1 MKKKIVSILLCVT
14 MVAAMAV
21 GCGSKG
27 SGSDSKS
34 ESGDSKDKKYKVGIT
49 IQSLSNAYWA
59 GVMGKLE
66 EQLKDKGWDYTL
78 IDCEDNSATQVS
90 QIENF
95 ITSGCDLIMV
105 HPSDAKAVENIC
117 KEALDADIKVMCWD
131 DPMEN
136 TTANWVLDN
145 TELGKEIGKTAA
157 EFIND
162 KFTADDKAQVTVI
175 GYPSTKVL
183 KERADGIKEG
193 LKENCKDNYEV
204 IAEVDGLEAPEA
216 QSNVESVLSAHPDA
230 NVFVGVGAG
239 AMIGSNEALLQKYG
253 KGKIPEN
260 VGVITTDVTEQQ
272 LNSLKAGNEAVR
284 SIVGF
289 EGSNEDTAKACM
301 KMYERILSGEKFEGD
316 DHNVYRTIKPIT
328 TDNID
333 EILKGM

>member
-21 GCGSKG
+21 GCGSKDG
-27 SGSDSKS
+27 GSDSKS

-66 EQLKDKGWDYTL
+66 EQLKAKGWDYTL

-105 HPSDAKAVENIC
+105 HPSDAAAVENIC

-162 KFTADDKAQVTVI
+162 KFTSDDKAQVTVI

-301 KMYERILSGEKFEGD
+301 EMYERILSGEKFEGD